1 MSLAGVT
8 HHRLGKTVGGLVSV
22 LSMFLVG
29 LTALSTCAA
38 AQNYPTK
45 PIRIIANSSAGALT
59 DMFARIYAQKLQE
72 RSGQPVIVDNRP
84 AATGTVGADYV
95 AKSDADG
102 YTLLVTGHPA
112 IVTLPLL
119 NPKSPYAGNDFAP
132 IVLFGST
139 PSMLLVKSELPAKS
153 AQGLIAMA
161 KAKPA
166 TVTYG
171 SQGLASSGHM
181 ATAQFTL
188 ATNTDL
194 IHVPFRGSAP
204 ALTAILGGQ
213 VDILFETVRSDSVG
227 LVREGKVRALA
238 VAAQSRVP
246 ALPDVPTM
254 SEAGVSGVESGFWV
268 ALFAPKNT
276 PPEVVQY
283 LNRQA
288 IAIFS
293 APDVREMVNRQTVM
307 LSLGS
312 PEDLRNIM
320 ASEIARWGNVI
331 RRTDIKFPG

>member
-1 MSLAGVT
+1 MSLAVVIP
-8 HHRLGKTVGGLVSV
+8 HRLGKMVGGLVSA
-22 LSMFLVG
+22 LIMSLVG
-29 LTALSTCAA
+29 LTALSTCAT
-38 AQNYPTK
+38 AQSYPMR
-45 PIRIIANSSAGALT
+45 PIRIIANSSPGALT
-59 DMFARIYAQKLQE
+59 DLFARIYAQKLQE
-72 RSGQPVIVDNRP
+72 RSGQAVIVDNRP

-102 YTLLVTGHPA
+102 YTLLITGHPA

-153 AQGLIAMA
+153 VQDLIAMA

-166 TVTYG
+166 TLTYG
-171 SQGLASSGHM
+171 SQGVASSGHM

-213 VDILFETVRSDSVG
+213 VDMLFETVRSDSVG

-238 VAAQSRVP
+238 VAAQRREP

-276 PPEVVQY
+276 PPEVIQY
-283 LNRQA
+283 LNKRA
-288 IAIFS
+288 IEIFGAS
-293 APDVREMVNRQTVM
+293 DVREMVNQQTVM

-312 PEDLRNIM
+312 PEDLRKIL
-320 ASEIARWGNVI
+320 AEEIERWGSVI